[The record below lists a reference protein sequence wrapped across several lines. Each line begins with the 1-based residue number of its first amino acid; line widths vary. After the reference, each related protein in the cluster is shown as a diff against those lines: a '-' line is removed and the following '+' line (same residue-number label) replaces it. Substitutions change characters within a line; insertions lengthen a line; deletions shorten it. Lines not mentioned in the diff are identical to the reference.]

1 MTSQNTSSLISM
13 VYKSRTVLL
22 NLMNKQ
28 DYITSEYE
36 GFSVNEIN
44 TMKTNNQLD
53 MILEKSLNK
62 NDNVKID
69 ENAKENELDNVVVVN
84 SIEEIPTLVFNENN
98 CFNSFSVVIDR
109 DVYNVIVF
117 EKNNTSIYKQGR
129 FLKST
134 NEYKMYISE
143 GRIDTI
149 DDEETVENIMMTFP
163 RYYHIIIKD

>member
-1 MTSQNTSSLISM
+1 M
-13 VYKSRTVLL
+13 K
-22 NLMNKQ
+22 
-28 DYITSEYE
+28 
-36 GFSVNEIN
+36 EI
-44 TMKTNNQLD
+44 L
-53 MILEKSLNK
+53 
-62 NDNVKID
+62 
-69 ENAKENELDNVVVVN
+69 KENELDNVVVVN

>member
-1 MTSQNTSSLISM
+1 M
-13 VYKSRTVLL
+13 K
-22 NLMNKQ
+22 
-28 DYITSEYE
+28 
-36 GFSVNEIN
+36 EI
-44 TMKTNNQLD
+44 L
-53 MILEKSLNK
+53 
-62 NDNVKID
+62 
-69 ENAKENELDNVVVVN
+69 KENELDNVVVVN

-109 DVYNVIVF
+109 DVYNVILF
-117 EKNNTSIYKQGR
+117 ENDNKSIYKQGR

-143 GRIDTI
+143 GRINTI